1 MTDEIKADEP
11 TALWQYARDLDERMR
26 ALESR
31 VEFVCDNLKAMAD
44 SMKARLDKTRQ
55 RCFIEQAAV
64 RLLPVIYGHMT
75 HNSEYD
81 RQTMAK
87 SALDRAFALWEETE
101 ARFEP
106 EKDDTDG

>member
-1 MTDEIKADEP
+1 MTAGRNIDEILD
-11 TALWQYARDLDERMR
+11 DLGELAERQ
-26 ALESR
+26 AELEKR
-31 VEFVCDNLKAMAD
+31 FEFVCDSMKAMAD

-64 RLLPVIYGHMT
+64 RLLPAIYGHMT

-106 EKDDTDG
+106 EKDETDG

>member
-1 MTDEIKADEP
+1 MTLYDDYQQLAQRQAELEQRQN
-11 TALWQYARDLDERMR
+11 ALSVLF
-26 ALESR
+26 ESIMQR
-31 VEFVCDNLKAMAD
+31 LD
-44 SMKARLDKTRQ
+44 SMAENLRAHAVRTRK
-55 RCFIEQAAV
+55 RVFIEQAAV
-64 RLLPVIYGHMT
+64 RLLPAIYGHMT

-106 EKDDTDG
+106 EKDDTDD

>member
-1 MTDEIKADEP
+1 MTLYDDMQKLAKRQAE
-11 TALWQYARDLDERMR
+11 LERR
-26 ALESR
+26 F
-31 VEFVCDNLKAMAD
+31 EFVCDNLKAMAD

-64 RLLPVIYGHMT
+64 RLLPAIYGHMT